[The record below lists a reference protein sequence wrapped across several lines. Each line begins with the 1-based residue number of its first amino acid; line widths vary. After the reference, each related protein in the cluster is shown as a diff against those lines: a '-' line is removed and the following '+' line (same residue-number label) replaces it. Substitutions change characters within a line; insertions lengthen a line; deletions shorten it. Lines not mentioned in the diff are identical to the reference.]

1 MDNTSKIGAVIAF
14 ALLIIGFVIA
24 VWHFWV
30 FPTGLEVLRGIDFV
44 NVTDEF
50 AHALYWFVIGL
61 IVLFSGKSAKVQF

>member
-30 FPTGLEVLRGIDFV
+30 FPTGVEVLKGFDFINV
-44 NVTDEF
+44 NDSFT
-50 AHALYWFVIGL
+50 HALYWFVIGI
-61 IVLFSGKSAKVQF
+61 IVLFSVKSIKVTM